1 MDTGDSSGDSDD
13 YYNNDLNSR
22 DSGLGSIRS
31 LQKTGFL

>member
-13 YYNNDLNSR
+13 YYNNDLNSQ
-22 DSGLGSIRS
+22 GSFFGNMRS

>member
-22 DSGLGSIRS
+22 DSFFGNMRS